1 MEKTEIAFPME
12 KKELLLAW
20 RGITCPV
27 VVSRLAKSAVYWFW
41 KATEEQET
49 KGATVEMVVFLLLLQ
64 RKTLRRGEPFTPLF
78 RQEYQAGDYAASFL
92 VS

>member
-20 RGITCPV
+20 QGTTCPV

-41 KATEEQET
+41 KTTGEQET
-49 KGATVEMVVFLLLLQ
+49 KGATVEIAPAPGQ
-64 RKTLRRGEPFTPLF
+64 EPFTHLF
-78 RQEYQAGDYAASFL
+78 CQECQLGDYAASFL